1 MREKKEYQTRQKQL
15 ILTMLQGKQNEHVNA
30 EQILSHLR
38 EIGESV
44 GLTTV
49 YRNLDK
55 LVQDGVI
62 IKYVG
67 LEGSSA
73 SYQYI
78 GDAAAHR
85 NHYHLVCLQCG
96 QLVHLNCNVID
107 EFAAHIQNDHHF
119 QLDSMK
125 TVFYGYC
132 ENCSDC
138 AKTCR
143 QNTKNSHGATPTHA
157 PVAKKSTG
165 DVSEE

>member
-1 MREKKEYQTRQKQL
+1 MAREKKEYQTRQKQL
-15 ILTMLQGKQNEHVNA
+15 ILAMLREKQNEHVKA

-38 EIGESV
+38 KDGESL

-49 YRNLDK
+49 YRNLEK

-67 LEGSSA
+67 LDGTSA
-73 SYQYI
+73 SYQYV
-78 GDAAAHR
+78 GEMAAHKD
-85 NHYHLVCLQCG
+85 HYHLVCLQCG

-107 EFAAHIQNDHHF
+107 EFASHIQNDHHF

-132 ENCSDC
+132 ANCSDC
-138 AKTCR
+138 SQTNR
-143 QNTKNSHGATPTHA
+143 QDMT
-157 PVAKKSTG
+157 VAHKQESAAGETSG
-165 DVSEE
+165 LPEE

>member
-1 MREKKEYQTRQKQL
+1 MREKKAYQTRQKQL
-15 ILTMLQGKQNEHVNA
+15 ILAMLQGKQNEHVNA

-67 LEGSSA
+67 LDGASA

-78 GDAAAHR
+78 GEATAHR
-85 NHYHLVCLQCG
+85 DHYHLVCLQCG

-132 ENCSDC
+132 ANCAACCDMRRKDAIASL
-138 AKTCR
+138 
-143 QNTKNSHGATPTHA
+143 NTAHAHESVAEKNTDALP
-157 PVAKKSTG
+157 
-165 DVSEE
+165 EE

>member
-1 MREKKEYQTRQKQL
+1 MRERKGYQTRQKQL
-15 ILTMLQGKQNEHVNA
+15 ILAFLQDKQNDHVNA
-30 EQILSHLR
+30 EQILTRLR
-38 EIGESV
+38 EIGESI

-62 IKYVG
+62 IKYVALDG
-67 LEGSSA
+67 TSA

-78 GDAAAHR
+78 GETAAHKD
-85 NHYHLVCLQCG
+85 HYHLVCLQCG

-132 ENCSDC
+132 ENCCDC
-138 AKTCR
+138 AKTRR
-143 QNTKNSHGATPTHA
+143 QDMTNSHDAIPAHE

-165 DVSEE
+165 GVSEE